1 MKNGQNPSYNQDM
14 DKTLNILLVVG
25 FLVVDWLIFHDIFKG
40 GETYTV
46 TEFLTGALSLL
57 VFFTSGKSLL
67 KK

>member
-1 MKNGQNPSYNQDM
+1 M

>member
-1 MKNGQNPSYNQDM
+1 MNKT
-14 DKTLNILLVVG
+14 DKILHAILIIG

-40 GETYTV
+40 GETYTI

-57 VFFTSGKSLL
+57 VFFISGKSLI

>member
-1 MKNGQNPSYNQDM
+1 MNKT
-14 DKTLNILLVVG
+14 DKILHAILIIG

>member
-1 MKNGQNPSYNQDM
+1 MNKT
-14 DKTLNILLVVG
+14 DKILHAILIIG

-57 VFFTSGKSLL
+57 VFFISGKSLL